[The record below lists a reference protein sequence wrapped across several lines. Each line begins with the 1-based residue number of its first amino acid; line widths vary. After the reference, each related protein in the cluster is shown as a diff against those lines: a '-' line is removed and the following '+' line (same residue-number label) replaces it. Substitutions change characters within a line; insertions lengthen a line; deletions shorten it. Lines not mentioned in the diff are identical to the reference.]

1 VYEWCVYIPA
11 EREGDA
17 LTSISH
23 GFRFASMM
31 FVCVRERERERDR
44 QTDV

>member
-1 VYEWCVYIPA
+1 MMKIPTLVDA

-23 GFRFASMM
+23 GLRLSSIMISKP
-31 FVCVRERERERDR
+31 
-44 QTDV
+44 